1 MFNDIQ
7 VGNLRPKDKLYRVSD
22 SHGLCIE
29 INPNG
34 SKLWRHRYRF
44 NNKATMMSLGT
55 YPEVS
60 LLDARQARDRNK
72 QLLKQG
78 LNPKFTKIYNYRDNP
93 DEISFKGMF
102 FNWLNNKKEEWT
114 TGYAEDILQRANSYL
129 LPIIGKMP
137 IDEISS
143 PDMLKLLLEIQD
155 KGFLD
160 TLQKVK
166 GIANGVF
173 SHSVGM
179 GIITVNP
186 VRDLPNDIF
195 KKKPIKHHAT
205 ITDPHEIGL
214 LLNMLDKHIG
224 SDEVN
229 AALTIAPHV
238 FLKPGELTGLLWN
251 EVDFH
256 TRLIRINANRMKTKK
271 VHFVPMSIQVL
282 ATLKNLSQIDTGS
295 DYVFPTPR
303 NRNASITTNALL
315 VAIRSLGIDKFT
327 FTTHGF
333 RSMASTRLN
342 ELGYRVDIIELQL
355 AHTQSNT
362 VRVVYNRN
370 EHLEERRTMM
380 QDWSDYLT
388 TLKGIAPSTNNSN
401 SVNNTMEQYRKSKRK
416 TFSRL
421 TI

>member
-1 MFNDIQ
+1 MLNDAQ
-7 VGNLRPKDKLYRVSD
+7 VRNFTLRDKLYRVSD

-60 LLDARQARDRNK
+60 LLDARQSRDRNK
-72 QLLKQG
+72 QLLKKG
-78 LNPKFTKIYNYRDNP
+78 LNPKIKKINNYSDNP

-102 FNWLNNKKEEWT
+102 FNWFNNKKDDWT
-114 TGYAEDILQRANSYL
+114 LGYAEDTLQRANLYL
-129 LPIIGKMP
+129 LPIIGKIP
-137 IDEISS
+137 IDKINL
-143 PDMLKLLLEIQD
+143 PDMLKLLLEIQE
-155 KGFLD
+155 KGLLD

-186 VRDLPNDIF
+186 VRDLPNDVF
-195 KKKPIKHHAT
+195 KRKPKKQHAT
-205 ITDPHEIGL
+205 ITDPKEIGL
-214 LLNMLDKHIG
+214 LLNMLENHIG

-238 FLKPGELTGLLWN
+238 FLRPGELAGLLWS

-256 TRLIRINANRMKTKK
+256 TRLISINAERMKMKK
-271 VHFVPMSIQVL
+271 VHLVPMSNQVL
-282 ATLKNLSQIDTGS
+282 ITLKKLSQIDTGS

-303 NRNASITTNALL
+303 NKNASITTNALL

-333 RSMASTRLN
+333 RLMASTRLN
-342 ELGYRVDIIELQL
+342 ELGHRADIIELQL
-355 AHTQSNT
+355 GHTKSNT
-362 VRVVYNRN
+362 LRVDHNHEDN
-370 EHLEERRTMM
+370 LEERRTMM
-380 QDWSDYLT
+380 QEWSDYLEKLKDATPSLSLSSAT
-388 TLKGIAPSTNNSN
+388 TSGD
-401 SVNNTMEQYRKSKRK
+401 TMEQYRKSKRK
-416 TFSRL
+416 TF
-421 TI
+421 

>member
-1 MFNDIQ
+1 MLNDTL
-7 VGNLRPKDKLYRVSD
+7 VRNYRPKDKLYRVSD

-44 NNKATMMSLGT
+44 NHKATMMSLGA

-78 LNPKFTKIYNYRDNP
+78 LNPKFPKTNSNGDNP

-102 FNWLNNKKEEWT
+102 LNWINNKKDEWT
-114 TGYAEDILQRANSYL
+114 PGYSEDTLQRANSYL
-129 LPIIGKMP
+129 LPTIGKMP

-143 PDMLKLLLEIQD
+143 SDMLKLFLKIQD
-155 KGFLD
+155 KGLLD

-205 ITDPHEIGL
+205 ITDPQEIGL
-214 LLNMLDKHIG
+214 LLNMLENHIG
-224 SDEVN
+224 SDEVH
-229 AALTIAPHV
+229 AALTLSPHV
-238 FLKPGELTGLLWN
+238 FLRPGELTGILWS

-256 TRLIRINANRMKTKK
+256 ARLIRINANRMQTKK
-271 VHFVPMSIQVL
+271 VHLVPMSTQVL

-333 RSMASTRLN
+333 RHMASIRLN
-342 ELGYRVDIIELQL
+342 ELGYRADIIELQL
-355 AHTQSNT
+355 AHTKSNT
-362 VRVVYNRN
+362 VKAAYN
-370 EHLEERRTMM
+370 HSDHIEERRTMM
-380 QDWSDYLT
+380 QEWSDYLT
-388 TLKGIAPSTNNSN
+388 KLKDTTPSLSLSN
-401 SVNNTMEQYRKSKRK
+401 STTIDETMEQYRKSKRK
-416 TFSRL
+416 T
-421 TI
+421 I

>member
-1 MFNDIQ
+1 MLNDTQII
-7 VGNLRPKDKLYRVSD
+7 NFIPKDKLYRVSD

-44 NNKATMMSLGT
+44 NNKATMIALGS
-55 YPEVS
+55 YPEIS
-60 LLDARQARDRNK
+60 LPDARQARDRNK

-78 LNPKFTKIYNYRDNP
+78 LNPKHPKIDSHNDNP

-102 FNWLNNKKEEWT
+102 LNWLNNKKKEWSPT
-114 TGYAEDILQRANSYL
+114 YAEDTLQRANNYL
-129 LPIIGKMP
+129 LPFIGEMP

-143 PDMLKLLLEIQD
+143 PDMLKLLLQIQD
-155 KGFLD
+155 KGLLD

-179 GIITVNP
+179 GIISVNP

-205 ITDPHEIGL
+205 ITDPQEIGL

-238 FLKPGELTGLLWN
+238 FLRPGELTGLLWS
-251 EVDFH
+251 EVDFQA
-256 TRLIRINANRMKTKK
+256 RLIRINAKRMKTNQ
-271 VHFVPMSIQVL
+271 VHLVPISTQVFT
-282 ATLKNLSQIDTGS
+282 TLKNLSQINTGS

-303 NRNASITTNALL
+303 NNNASITTNALL

-333 RSMASTRLN
+333 RHMAVIRLN
-342 ELGYRVDIIELQL
+342 ELGYRTDVIELQL
-355 AHTQSNT
+355 AHKKSNIVT
-362 VRVVYNRN
+362 STYNYSN
-370 EHLEERRTMM
+370 LLEERRTMM
-380 QDWSDYLT
+380 QEWSDHLIELKEITPSLSLNSAT
-388 TLKGIAPSTNNSN
+388 TIDE
-401 SVNNTMEQYRKSKRK
+401 TMEQYRKSKRK
-416 TFSRL
+416 T
-421 TI
+421 